1 LRSERFAFFMA
12 TFPASKTQRNLYKD
26 YVNPQWVKL
35 LDVLGMNVQYVRCTG
50 SELFTAD
57 GRRILDFISGYCV
70 HNIGHNHPAV
80 IDAIKREMDCNGPAM
95 LQSHVADLA
104 GELAQRLCERAG
116 GKLTRAF
123 FGSSGSEGIDT
134 VIKFARA
141 RTGRAGILYAQGG
154 FHGLTCGPLSLMS
167 NPFWSR
173 GFGPLL
179 PDTEGVPFGDAEA
192 LAQKL
197 ATMRF
202 AAFLVEPVQAESGVM
217 VPDPAYLKAA
227 RSLCTRYGTV
237 LAFDEVQTGM
247 YRSGPFLAAHHFDVE
262 PDMAVM
268 AKALSGGLIPSGAV
282 LMSDEICDAVY
293 SSLQRAV
300 IHTSTYSEN
309 SLAMRAGLATLEVLE
324 NERLGDKAAAMGEQ
338 LRRNLTERLSKYE
351 MVAEVRGLGLL
362 SGVEFKAPRSL
373 RLRLAFEAF
382 NRIHPAMFGQ
392 VVVRRLFRD
401 HGILSQIC
409 GNNFLV
415 LKIAPPLVVSGP
427 QLEQFAAALEQVV
440 ELMHASAGFWSE
452 ALGIARRVL
461 GAI

>member
-1 LRSERFAFFMA
+1 MA
-12 TFPASKTQRNLYKD
+12 TFPAPVTQHNSYKA

-35 LDVLGMNVQYVRCTG
+35 LDVLGMNVQYVRCAG
-50 SELFTAD
+50 SELFTS
-57 GRRILDFISGYCV
+57 GGKRILDFISGYCV

-80 IDAIKREMDCNGPAM
+80 IDAIKREMDACGPAM
-95 LQSHVADLA
+95 LQSHVPDLA

-123 FGSSGSEGIDT
+123 FGSSGSEGVDT

-141 RTGRAGILYAQGG
+141 HTRRPGILYAEGG

-167 NPFWSR
+167 NPFWSQ

-179 PDTEGVPFGDAEA
+179 PETESVPFGDADA
-192 LAQKL
+192 LARKL
-197 ATMRF
+197 ATKRF
-202 AAFLVEPVQAESGVM
+202 AGFILEPVQAESGVT
-217 VPDPAYLKAA
+217 VPDAEYLKTA

-247 YRSGPFLAAHHFDVE
+247 YRSGPFLAAHHFGVE

-282 LMSDEICDAVY
+282 LMSDAICDSVY
-293 SSLQRAV
+293 SSLKRAV

-309 SLAMRAGLATLEVLE
+309 SLAMRAGLATLDVLE
-324 NERLGDKAAAMGEQ
+324 SERLGPKAAALG
-338 LRRNLTERLSKYE
+338 LRLRQTLAERLSKYE
-351 MVAEVRGLGLL
+351 MIAQVRGLGLL
-362 SGVEFKAPRSL
+362 SGIQFKAPRSL

-392 VVVRRLFRD
+392 VLVRRLFRD

-409 GNNFLV
+409 GNDFLV
-415 LKIAPPLVVSGP
+415 LKVAPPLVVTDS
-427 QLEQFAAALEQVV
+427 QLDEFVTAMEQVV
-440 ELMHASAGFWSE
+440 ELMHGSAGFWSE

-461 GAI
+461 NAI

>member
-1 LRSERFAFFMA
+1 MA
-12 TFPASKTQRNLYKD
+12 TFPAPQTQTDLYKE

-35 LDVLGMNVQYVRCTG
+35 LDVLGMNVQYVRCSG

-80 IDAIKREMDCNGPAM
+80 IDALKREMDANGPAM
-95 LQSHVADLA
+95 LQSHVADTA

-116 GKLTRAF
+116 GQLTRAF

-141 RTGRAGILYAQGG
+141 RTGRTGILYAEGG

-179 PDTEGVPFGDAEA
+179 PETEGVPFGSIEA
-192 LAQKL
+192 VTQKL
-197 ATMRF
+197 SSKRF
-202 AAFLVEPVQAESGVM
+202 AAFIVEPVQAESGVI
-217 VPDPAYLKAA
+217 VPNPDYLKAA

-247 YRSGPFLAAHHFDVE
+247 YRSGPFLAAHHFGVE

-282 LMSDEICDAVY
+282 LMSDAVCDSVY

-309 SLAMRAGLATLEVLE
+309 GLAMRAGLATLDVLE
-324 NERLGDKAAAMGEQ
+324 NEKLGQRASMLGQQ
-338 LRRNLTERLSKYE
+338 LRQALKERLAKYE
-351 MVAEVRGLGLL
+351 MVADVRGLGLL
-362 SGVEFKAPRSL
+362 SAVQFKAPRSL

-392 VVVRRLFRD
+392 VLVRRLFRD
-401 HGILSQIC
+401 HGILTQIC

-415 LKIAPPLVVSGP
+415 LKVAPPLVVSESQLDEFVTG
-427 QLEQFAAALEQVV
+427 LEQAV
-440 ELMHASAGFWSE
+440 ELMHGSAGFWTE
-452 ALGIARRVL
+452 ALSIARRVL
-461 GAI
+461 NAI